1 MDNKELIKKY
11 LERWEGLQVASI
23 QYYAETGK
31 ISGFLYL
38 AINKMLEE
46 KAKEAY
52 NQGVRDAAESKSGI
66 NIKYKDHVSVVLTAN
81 DRDTY
86 TSKSEDFMDFLHSVD
101 KDLISKQS
109 ILKLLK

>member
-52 NQGVRDAAESKSGI
+52 NQGVRDAAESAKMKFHDGFHKENKDIEHFQSGQD
-66 NIKYKDHVSVVLTAN
+66 NLTVSKD
-81 DRDTY
+81 
-86 TSKSEDFMDFLHSVD
+86 
-101 KDLISKQS
+101 S
-109 ILKLLK
+109 ILNLLK